1 MHNVLVVE
9 ASAGS
14 GKTYALAKRYV
25 QLCLGLAAAQT
36 TIPIQS
42 ILAITFTNKAAW
54 EMKSRILDFFKRI
67 ALKQLKPFEAED
79 IIKPLGLD
87 ENRASSLAFGL
98 MNDVIRQYHYFQV
111 QTIDSFVNILLVGCS
126 FKIGLSARFK
136 IKRNSREYLQLSLD
150 ELLDQANSD
159 EKIYKLFTDFV
170 RQYLFL
176 ENRSGWFPREDL
188 LKVVSELFRQ
198 YNTYQKPLLMYP
210 SREDSFSRKR
220 KIYVLMQE
228 LKDLCPSQTSKKFL
242 DHLDGLLAVK
252 SFGRHTR
259 HSQLFVIPA
268 PDKNIRG
275 QAVAGIFDVDDL
287 KTYWSK
293 EDFPINKGGEIS
305 PQLDSLWRKITKEIH
320 DLCLWEAHSMFNPYV
335 VLFEKVF
342 SCFGRL
348 SRRDDVLFLE
358 ELNRKAALLFEDNL
372 VTVEELYFRLAARL
386 QHYLIDE
393 FQDTSLSQWR
403 NLALMVEEALAHG
416 GSLFYVGDKKQ
427 AIYAFRGGESRL
439 FDALQIQLAGFDVQ
453 TTSLDKNYRSC
464 PEIIKFNNRVFSL
477 DNLQAFLQ
485 RRLEDSAENKRH
497 DIHFSEGDFEQIANT
512 FAHAYQLP
520 REDMTGGL
528 VRVTYLDGRVKQERA
543 VQVRQM
549 LIALIKD
556 ICQRFAL
563 RDVAILT
570 RGNDEVEEITQW
582 LLQEGIYA
590 SSERSSDIKNNP
602 LMAELI
608 SLLAFLHSPVDNN
621 AFAQFCLGELMT
633 KATGIGPQILR
644 DFLFDCGRLKHT
656 KEVCFYKE
664 FRDAFPQ
671 AWETFFEDFFRQ
683 VGVYPLYELTA
694 GIIARFGCEKYFPHY
709 QGFFMH
715 LLELVKMQETESCDL
730 SSFLDYYENLEGE
743 DRFVPMA
750 QVDAL
755 KVLTVHK
762 AKGLEFPVVIVPY
775 LEMDIKAG
783 SGGRDGSQAYLLD
796 IQEEGMSLI
805 RLKESYR
812 QFCPE
817 LQARYEQEY
826 KKAFL
831 VELNIAYVALTR
843 AIEELYVFVPA
854 KVGNTV
860 NPAVFLIPDDI
871 LCSGIPAERPAAH
884 EPSQVHQKIK
894 PFVSDPWVGLQE
906 EFLNQPAHSASLVRR
921 GEFYHALL
929 MHIGR
934 INEGNIEQV
943 LKKAWDKA
951 SRLFPPPGGGGFSTQ
966 PYGVKGT
973 GPLGGGNSV
982 EILADMRNFL
992 NREDVRP
999 FFYLPADAQVFCE
1012 KEFVNVYG
1020 DTKRID
1026 RLIVFEDK
1034 VWIVDYKLSPGA
1046 EGEHQK
1052 QIEGYVELVRP
1063 FYPKHKV
1070 SGHVLYLMKG

>member
-1 MHNVLVVE
+1 MQSPQVLCLE

-25 QLCLGLAAAQT
+25 QLCLHLAET
-36 TIPIQS
+36 RDLPIQS
-42 ILAITFTNKAAW
+42 ILAITFTNKATWA
-54 EMKSRILDFFKRI
+54 MKSRILDFLKRI
-67 ALKQLKPFEAED
+67 ALKQLKPYEAQE

-111 QTIDSFVNILLVGCS
+111 QTIDSFVNILLSGCS

-159 EKIYKLFTDFV
+159 KEMYKLFADFV

-188 LKVVSELFRQ
+188 LKVISELFRQ
-198 YNTYQKPLLMYP
+198 YNTYQKPLLVYP
-210 SREDSFSRKR
+210 SDEDSFGAKR
-220 KIYVLMQE
+220 KIYALMRQ
-228 LKDLCPSQTSKKFL
+228 LKDLCPPETNKRFL
-242 DHLDGLLAVK
+242 DHLDSLL
-252 SFGRHTR
+252 HE
-259 HSQLFVIPA
+259 HS
-268 PDKNIRG
+268 
-275 QAVAGIFDVDDL
+275 GIFDVDDL
-287 KTYWSK
+287 KAYWAK
-293 EDFPINKGGEIS
+293 EDFPINKGGAIS
-305 PQLDSLWRKITKEIH
+305 PQLKSLWRKLSQEIH
-320 DLCLWEAHSMFNPYV
+320 DLCLLEAHSMFNPYV

-342 SCFGRL
+342 SCFGQL

-358 ELNRKAALLFEDNL
+358 ELNRKAALLFDDNL
-372 VTVEELYFRLAARL
+372 VTVEELYFRLAARF

-439 FDALQIQLAGFDVQ
+439 FDALQIQLAGFSVQ
-453 TTSLDKNYRSC
+453 TTTLDKNYRSC

-485 RRLEDSAENKRH
+485 RRLEDSSKNKRH
-497 DIHFSEGDFEQIANT
+497 DVHFSGSDFEKVANT
-512 FAHAYQLP
+512 FAHAHQLP
-520 REDMTGGL
+520 GKDLAGGV
-528 VRVTYLDGRVKQERA
+528 VRVTYLEGALKQERA
-543 VQVRQM
+543 DEVRQK
-549 LIALIKD
+549 LIPLIKD

-602 LMAELI
+602 LISELM
-608 SLLAFLHSPVDNN
+608 SLLAFLYSPVDNN
-621 AFAQFCLGELMT
+621 AFAQFCLGELMP
-633 KATGIGPQILR
+633 KATGIGPQVLR
-644 DFLFDCGRLKHT
+644 DFLFEKAHLKSS
-656 KEVCFYKE
+656 VCFYKYFQE
-664 FRDAFPQ
+664 DFPQ
-671 AWETFFEDFFRQ
+671 VWEDFFEDFFRQ
-683 VGVYPLYELTA
+683 VGVYPLYELIA
-694 GIIARFGCEKYFPHY
+694 GIIQRFGCEKHFPHY

-715 LLELVKMQETESCDL
+715 LLELVKMQEVESCDL
-730 SSFLDYYENLEGE
+730 SHFLDYYENLEGE

-783 SGGRDGSQAYLLD
+783 SGGRDGSQAYMLD
-796 IQEEGMSLI
+796 IQEEGLNLI

-817 LQARYEQEY
+817 LQERYEQEY

-831 VELNIAYVALTR
+831 VELNTAYVALTR

-854 KVGNTV
+854 RVGNTV
-860 NPAVFLIPDDI
+860 NPAMFLIPEDC
-871 LCSGIPAERPAAH
+871 LSTGAPAQRPAAH
-884 EPSQVHQKIK
+884 EHVEAHQKIK
-894 PFVSDPWVGLQE
+894 PFVSGLWSGLQE
-906 EFLNQPAHSASLVRR
+906 EFLNQPAKSARLARR
-921 GEFYHALL
+921 GTFYHALL
-929 MHIGR
+929 MHIGH
-934 INEGNIEQV
+934 IDEGNIEQE
-943 LKKAWDKA
+943 LKKAWDSA
-951 SRLFPPPGGGGFSTQ
+951 CRLYTPPTDQ
-966 PYGVKGT
+966 
-973 GPLGGGNSV
+973 
-982 EILADMRNFL
+982 EAILADMRCFL
-992 NREDVRP
+992 NRKDVRP
-999 FFYLPADAQVFCE
+999 FFYLPVDVKIFCE

-1026 RLIVFEDK
+1026 RLIVFEDE
-1034 VWIVDYKLSPGA
+1034 VWIVDYKLSPSA
-1046 EGEHQK
+1046 EDEHQK
-1052 QIEGYVELVRP
+1052 QIEGYIELVRQ
-1063 FYPKHKV
+1063 FYPKHKI